1 MIRKTIVVKNDQG
14 DASKLASRLVQRA
27 GKFSSFLWIEEGAKR
42 VNAKS
47 IMGVLSMHVVK
58 GSRFDLICTG
68 DDEERAAQ
76 VLEEFFATGE

>member
-14 DASKLASRLVQRA
+14 DASRLASRLVQRA
-27 GKFSSFLWIEEGAKR
+27 SKFTSFLWIEEGAKR

-47 IMGVLSMHVVK
+47 IMGVLSMHLVK

-68 DDEERAAQ
+68 DDEEKAAQ
-76 VLEEFFATGE
+76 VLEEFFETGE